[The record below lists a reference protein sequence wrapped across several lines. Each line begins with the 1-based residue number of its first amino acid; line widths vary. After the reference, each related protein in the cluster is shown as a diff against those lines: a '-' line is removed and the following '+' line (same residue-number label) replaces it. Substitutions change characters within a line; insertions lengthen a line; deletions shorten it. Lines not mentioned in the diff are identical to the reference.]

1 MKITID
7 ATYFIDKDSLCY
19 ALKEVTGR
27 TTKEGEDVYA
37 THGYFNSLEAALNKL
52 RHIRVQAK
60 AKNEEMTITE
70 YLKELSYET
79 DRMKEILVG
88 VDDGSLIED

>member
-7 ATYFIDKDSLCY
+7 STYFIDKDSLCY

-27 TTKEGEDVYA
+27 MTKEGEDVYA

-52 RHIRVQAK
+52 RHIRVEAQLQTDEISLSDYIK
-60 AKNEEMTITE
+60 EIKEQT
-70 YLKELSYET
+70 KEL
-79 DRMKEILVG
+79 RILLVE
-88 VDDGSLIED
+88 VDDGLRIEE